1 MDRTGRFIGMAVF
14 LLGVVVLLVVF
25 GMAYGMFT
33 TPASRLFSGNGGS
46 SSVTAAQLGT
56 AVAITLIRIGL
67 LFVMTLAG
75 SLVASRGIHMYLGS
89 GKTQPAD
96 TTETSE
102 VEKGHGGV

>member
-14 LLGVVVLLVVF
+14 LLGVAVLLVVF

-33 TPASRLFSGNGGS
+33 APASKLFGGNGGS

-56 AVAITLIRIGL
+56 AVALTLIRIGL

-75 SLVASRGIHMYLGS
+75 SLVASRGIHLYLGS
-89 GKTQPAD
+89 GKLVTAD
-96 TTETSE
+96 ADRESDEAEDRETD
-102 VEKGHGGV
+102 